1 MTTTND
7 VVQQLTDRNVFSRD
21 EVVTLLRAV
30 FADRDSDVL
39 VFADQ
44 LYAWAET
51 VRRQSLVL
59 DMILKGALS
68 VTFNKDGE
76 MVAGLTELAS
86 ELKKAL
92 EAGK

>member
-1 MTTTND
+1 MTVND
-7 VVQQLTDRNVFSRD
+7 VVQQLSERNTFSRD
-21 EVVTLLRAV
+21 EIVTMLRAV
-30 FADRDSDVL
+30 FADTDEDVL
-39 VFADQ
+39 VFADR

-59 DMILKGALS
+59 DMILKGALT

-86 ELKKAL
+86 ELQKAL